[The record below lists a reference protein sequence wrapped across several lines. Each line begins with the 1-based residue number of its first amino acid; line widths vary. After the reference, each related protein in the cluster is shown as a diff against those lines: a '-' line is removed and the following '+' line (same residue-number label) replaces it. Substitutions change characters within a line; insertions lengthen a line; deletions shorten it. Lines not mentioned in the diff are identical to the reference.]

1 MLEPSSDMA
10 LRPYQR
16 DILSIFSHGLDLGAL
31 DGKCILV
38 LGATGLIGSCVIDA
52 LMLNPKDYDYKVIA
66 AGRNR
71 ERARHKFAAY
81 WENPHFS
88 FAEIDVTLSM
98 YKNLNGLILDDV
110 YDDLTGRVD
119 YIIDAASNASPNFFK
134 QKPVEVMKANING
147 VANLMEY
154 GLEHEMKR
162 MVYVSSGEIY
172 GEGDG
177 SEFTEKSSG
186 YVDCASVRACYPSS
200 KRAAET
206 LCVAYGEEYGA
217 DVVIARLSH
226 TYGPGFTESD
236 NRVYAQFIRNVLQG
250 EDIVLK
256 SKGEAY
262 RSWLYVVDA
271 AHAIL
276 RLLLDGEKGNAYNVA
291 HSESNVSI
299 RQLAELI
306 AAKAHRKVVFDIP
319 ADALQGNTTP
329 ITKATFN
336 TDKLK
341 ALGWKPLF
349 DLEQGLEHTLQEVI
363 AKSDK

>member
-1 MLEPSSDMA
+1 MLETS
-10 LRPYQR
+10 LYNK
-16 DILSIFSHGLDLGAL
+16 DIARLFSEGLDLERL
-31 DGKCILV
+31 QGKTILV
-38 LGATGLIGSCVIDA
+38 VGATGLIGSCIVDV
-52 LMLNPKDYDYKVIA
+52 LMQNPKRCYHVVA
-66 AGRNR
+66 SGRNR
-71 ERARHKFAAY
+71 ERAERKFAPY
-81 WENPHFS
+81 WEDECFA

-98 YKNLNGLILDDV
+98 YKNLCRLICDDV
-110 YDDLTGRVD
+110 YETLLHVD
-119 YIIDAASNASPNFFK
+119 YIIDAASNASPIFFK
-134 QKPVEVMKANING
+134 QKPVEVMKANFDG
-147 VANLMEY
+147 VSNLMEY
-154 GLEHEMKR
+154 GLGHGMKR
-162 MVYVSSGEIY
+162 MVYISSGEIY

-177 SEFTEKSSG
+177 TEFTEKSSG

-206 LCVAYGEEYGA
+206 LCMAYSAEYDA

-226 TYGPGFTESD
+226 TYGPGFTQSD
-236 NRVYAQFIRNVLQG
+236 NRVYAQFIRNVLNG

-276 RLLLDGEKGNAYNVA
+276 RLLQDGEKGNAYNVA
-291 HSESNVSI
+291 HSESNISI

-306 AAKAHRKVVFDIP
+306 ASKAHRKVVFDIP
-319 ADALQGNTTP
+319 DDALHGNTTP

-349 DLEQGLEHTLQEVI
+349 DINTGITHTLQQYLE
-363 AKSDK
+363 AMS

>member
-1 MLEPSSDMA
+1 MLDSS
-10 LRPYQR
+10 LYNK
-16 DILSIFSHGLDLGAL
+16 DIARLFAEGLDLGRL
-31 DGKCILV
+31 RGKTILV
-38 LGATGLIGSCVIDA
+38 VGATGLIGSCIVDV
-52 LMLNPKDYDYKVIA
+52 LMQNPDKCYHVVA
-66 AGRNR
+66 SGRNR
-71 ERARHKFAAY
+71 ERAKHKFAAY
-81 WENPHFS
+81 WEDECFA
-88 FAEIDVTLSM
+88 FAEIDVTLRM
-98 YKNLNGLILDDV
+98 RDNLLGNIWDEA
-110 YDDLTGRVD
+110 YDWLYRPD

-134 QKPVEVMKANING
+134 QKPVEVMKANFDG
-147 VANLMEY
+147 VSNLMEY
-154 GLEHEMKR
+154 GLEHGMKR
-162 MVYVSSGEIY
+162 MVYISSGEVY

-177 SEFTEKSSG
+177 TEFTEKSSG

-206 LCVAYGEEYGA
+206 LCMAYGAEYGA

-226 TYGPGFTESD
+226 TYGPGFTQSD
-236 NRVYAQFIRNVLQG
+236 NRVYAQFIRNVLNG

-291 HSESNVSI
+291 HSESNISI

-306 AAKAHRKVVFDIP
+306 ASKAHRKVVFDIP
-319 ADALQGNTTP
+319 IDALQGNTTP

-349 DLEQGLEHTLQEVI
+349 DIDMGIAHTLASIVGDD
-363 AKSDK
+363 AKS

>member
-1 MLEPSSDMA
+1 MLETS
-10 LRPYQR
+10 PYKK
-16 DILSIFSHGLDLGAL
+16 DIARVFAEGLDLERL
-31 DGKCILV
+31 RDKTILV
-38 LGATGLIGSCVIDA
+38 VGATGLIGSCIVDV
-52 LMLNPKDYDYKVIA
+52 LMQNPNRCYRVVA
-66 AGRNR
+66 GGRNKA
-71 ERARHKFAAY
+71 RAEKKFSAY
-81 WENPHFS
+81 WEDDDFA
-88 FAEIDVTLSM
+88 FAEIDAT
-98 YKNLNGLILDDV
+98 YKMRDNLLGMIWEKA
-110 YDDLTGRVD
+110 YDYLTERVD
-119 YIIDAASNASPNFFK
+119 YIINAASNASPNYFK
-134 QKPVEVMKANING
+134 QQPVEVMLANIEG
-147 VANLMEY
+147 VKNLMEY
-154 GLEHEMKR
+154 GLSHNMRR
-162 MVYVSSGEIY
+162 MLYVSSGEIY

-177 SEFTEKSSG
+177 TEFTEKSSG

-206 LCVAYGEEYGA
+206 LCMAYCAEYDA

-226 TYGPGFTESD
+226 TYGPGFTERD
-236 NRVYAQFIRNVLQG
+236 DRVYAQFIRNVLQG

-291 HSESNVSI
+291 HSESNITI
-299 RQLAELI
+299 RQLAELV
-306 AAKAHRKVVFDIP
+306 AKKAHRKVVFDIP
-319 ADALQGNTTP
+319 SDVSQGNTTP

-349 DLEQGLEHTLQEVI
+349 GVDEGFGHTIQEI
-363 AKSDK
+363 KRNKRM